1 MIFFR
6 ERREPD
12 FFRRERVFLEK
23 SYIGV
28 VYGGGVYF
36 LGVVEISVIVERMC
50 KETTGEGCTEDGG
63 VFLSGC

>member
-50 KETTGEGCTEDGG
+50 KETTGEDAQRVVG
-63 VFLSGC
+63 FF